1 MTELLAAAPRLWR
14 VLRPLCRMFG
24 IIPHAA
30 PPPPD
35 PAPAR
40 RAAAAESARARRR
53 RRAELRLA
61 ERAAIRRHG
70 PQDDRP
76 PLFRV

>member
-1 MTELLAAAPRLWR
+1 ML
-14 VLRPLCRMFG
+14 G
-24 IIPHAA
+24 ITPHAA

-40 RAAAAESARARRR
+40 RAAAAAIARARRR
-53 RRAELRLA
+53 KRAQLRQA
-61 ERAAIRRHG
+61 QHAAIRRHG